1 MLYSG
6 WMSGYRESP
15 QVSSQAMEE
24 VMYYA
29 TDDKV
34 YAVLLTASHPQVLP
48 KYEVNPGEKIT
59 GIQVVE
65 YCEGKLE
72 IPNTDKRA
80 N

>member
-1 MLYSG
+1 
-6 WMSGYRESP
+6 
-15 QVSSQAMEE
+15 
-24 VMYYA
+24 MYYA
-29 TDDKV
+29 TYDKL

-72 IPNTDKRA
+72 IPNTYKRGDLTDLVDC
-80 N
+80 NNLLLVFNYK